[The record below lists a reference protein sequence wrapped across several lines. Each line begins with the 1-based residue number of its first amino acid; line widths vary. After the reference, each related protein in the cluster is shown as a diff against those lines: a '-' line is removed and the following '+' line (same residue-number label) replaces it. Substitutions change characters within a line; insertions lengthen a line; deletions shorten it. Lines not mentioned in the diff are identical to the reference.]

1 MLGLHCYARTFSSWG
16 EQRLLILVASLVEEH
31 GLYSAGSVVA
41 AHRLSCSMARGNFL
55 DQGSNLCP
63 LHCQA
68 DSQPLDHQ
76 GSPSKYVFSYIYYV
90 QALVRNTKIKYDTS
104 SQRTYKKV
112 FPWPDFSYVYC
123 YFFFPPFPRSE
134 LDFKPV
140 SLISYMLPAQIRSKC
155 RKKKKA
161 YLSTNQVKKQQLELD
176 MEQQTGSK

>member
-155 RKKKKA
+155 REKKKKHT
-161 YLSTNQVKKQQLELD
+161 YQLIR
-176 MEQQTGSK
+176 SRSNS